1 MAGKKIKRISFTV
14 VNDLSY
20 DQRMQRICGSLS
32 KAGYSVTL
40 IGRKLPHSKTLPEF
54 PFHCVR
60 LPFLFRS
67 GKAFYLELQVRL
79 FFYLLFQRMDVYG
92 AVDLDTCLPNLFV
105 ARLKGKK
112 WVYDAHEY
120 FTEVPEVVDRP
131 LVKKIWLGIEKFCVP
146 RADLA
151 YTVSAGLADLFEEK
165 YKKPFA
171 IIRNLPFRIPSINKT
186 KHAPPFILYQGAL
199 NEGRCLEM
207 LLPAIKGLPIH
218 LWIAGE
224 GDLSATLRQLCRELG
239 MEEQVKFLGYVSP
252 EELRQITPQAYLGF
266 NVLEN
271 KGLSYYYSLANKCFD
286 YLQAGIP
293 CLCSPFPE
301 YLRLAQEYPALIFAA
316 AHSEE
321 IRLAITQLLK
331 NPDSYQ
337 QLVAACIPAGEKLNW
352 ESEEPLLLALY
363 EKQV

>member
-1 MAGKKIKRISFTV
+1 M

-20 DQRMQRICGSLS
+20 DQRMQRICGTLAR
-32 KAGYSVTL
+32 AGYSVTL
-40 IGRKLPHSKTLPEF
+40 IGRKLPGSKPLPDF
-54 PFHCVR
+54 PFACVR

-67 GKAFYLELQVRL
+67 GKAFYMELQVRL
-79 FFYLLFQRMDVYG
+79 FFYLLFHRFDIHG
-92 AVDLDTCLPNLFV
+92 AVDLDTLLPNLLT

-112 WVYDAHEY
+112 VVYDAHEY
-120 FTEVPEVVDRP
+120 FTEVPEVVHRP
-131 LVKKIWLGIEKFCVP
+131 LVQKIWLGVEKFCVP
-146 RADLA
+146 RVDLA
-151 YTVSAGLADLFEEK
+151 YTVSPGLADLFEEK
-165 YKKPFA
+165 YRKPFGV
-171 IIRNLPFRIPSINKT
+171 IRNLPLRDLSIKKE

-207 LLPAIKGLPIH
+207 LLPAVQGLP
-218 LWIAGE
+218 LQVWIAGE
-224 GDLSATLRQLCRELG
+224 GDLGSALRQLCRDLK
-239 MEEQVKFLGYVSP
+239 MEDQVKFLGYVSP
-252 EELRQITPQAYLGF
+252 EELRKITPQAYLGF

-271 KGLSYYYSLANKCFD
+271 RGLSYYYSLANKCFD
-286 YLQAGIP
+286 YLQAGVP

-321 IRLAITQLLK
+321 IRLAITRLL
-331 NPDSYQ
+331 NDPEIYQ
-337 QLVAACIPAGEKLNW
+337 QLVAACIPAGENLNW